1 MTTQNPY
8 ANTGMID
15 TFTQAP
21 IRVIP
26 DSTPIKQIVVFLNGE
41 RKEERILPHALS
53 YARELNAELIIVHT
67 HKVGT
72 SDRAKLYIK
81 SVENKLKAQY
91 DNIVAYRFE
100 GTNTIPELDSVVYD
114 HKHACVMMPKD
125 NRNWLQRLW
134 DNDISAAIV
143 RRHKNLM
150 IHEVEL

>member
-26 DSTPIKQIVVFLNGE
+26 GSTPIKQIVVFLNGE

-53 YARELNAELIIVHT
+53 YARELSAELIIVHR

-72 SDRAKLYIK
+72 SDHAKLYVK

-91 DNIVAYRFE
+91 NNIVVYRFE
-100 GTNTIPELDSVVYD
+100 GTNIIPELDSVVDD
-114 HKHACVMMPKD
+114 HEHACVMMPKD
-125 NRNWLQRLW
+125 NRNWLQRLLG
-134 DNDISAAIV
+134 NGISATIAQ
-143 RRHKNLM
+143 RYKNLM